1 MAKDGR
7 KDALSRS
14 RGNEWR
20 ELPQLDRFSVLLNH
34 FGNADDLA
42 AATGIS
48 TKSLRSVFTVIRQG
62 KNSQKIE
69 SPEFKSAFR
78 HARHIM
84 TDRLRRRVISA
95 SRGEYEAPI
104 LRTPTNILQPQRQLL
119 HITEKDTKGRI
130 KVRVENSRWISYFV
144 EHLPEVEIF
153 NIARNLFEVF
163 MDTGQFNVFRFDFI
177 ADAQIYSDNKTFK
190 DEGLYKQA
198 QENDVIKIS
207 SRIIPFI
214 EMRGNPD
221 YFEDYI
227 RNEWNIYKTSGAIRI
242 VELYFTDMEDLRPVM
257 LKVKKDYDRLKSQKV
272 KRNGKQKRKGKGSG
286 LN

>member
-1 MAKDGR
+1 MAKDGQ
-7 KDALSRS
+7 DGPPSRS

-20 ELPQLDRFSVLLNH
+20 QLDPLDKFSVLLNH

-42 AATGIS
+42 AATGLS
-48 TKSLRSVFTVIRQG
+48 AKSLRSVFTVIRQG
-62 KNSQKIE
+62 KHSQKIISAE
-69 SPEFKSAFR
+69 YKAAFR

-84 TDRLRRRVISA
+84 TDRLRRRVIAA

-104 LRTPTNILQPQRQLL
+104 LRTPTNVLQPQRQLL
-119 HITEKDTKGRI
+119 HITEKDTKGRV

-153 NIARNLFEVF
+153 NIARNLFETF

-177 ADAQIYSDNKTFK
+177 AEAEIYSDSRPFR
-190 DEGLYKQA
+190 DEGLYQQA
-198 QENDVIKIS
+198 KDNDVIKIS
-207 SRIIPFI
+207 SQIIPFI
-214 EMRGNPD
+214 EMRGNAD

-227 RNEWNIYKTSGAIRI
+227 RNEWKIYKAKGGVRL

-257 LKVKKDYDRLKSQKV
+257 QRVKKDYDKLKKQKA
-272 KRNGKQKRKGKGSG
+272 KRNGKRKGKGSG
-286 LN
+286 FA